1 MQENKKHWSVYKMRM
16 ISNEVYA
23 MLVKKLEMKV
33 YNMTD
38 FSSLTQ
44 EEVNL
49 YDNAYRGGMDYVLSN
64 MIQINDFISIPLATT
79 NDVNGNPR
87 RLRLIIDVTNA
98 CIVDILDE
106 GYRGV
111 QVTEDEGYTCTNM
124 YTKVNIQPKEFNN
137 LRKLKKLYKKEGK

>member
-1 MQENKKHWSVYKMRM
+1 MRM
-16 ISNEVYA
+16 ISDEVYA
-23 MLVKKLEMKV
+23 MLVEKLSMKV
-33 YNMTD
+33 FNMNE
-38 FSSLTQ
+38 FPSLTQ

-64 MIQINDFISIPLATT
+64 MIQINDYISVPLATT

-87 RLRLIIDVTNA
+87 RLRLVIDVTNA

-124 YTKVNIQPKEFNN
+124 STRVNIQPKEFNN